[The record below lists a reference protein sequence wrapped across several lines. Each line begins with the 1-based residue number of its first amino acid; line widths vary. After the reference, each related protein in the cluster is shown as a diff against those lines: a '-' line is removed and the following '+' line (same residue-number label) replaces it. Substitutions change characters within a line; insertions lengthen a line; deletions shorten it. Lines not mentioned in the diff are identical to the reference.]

1 MALRS
6 AAVRGYPGL
15 VRSTAAGRPTAGVHA
30 WIHAWIRK
38 TTVLLGCL
46 GALACDRPPSAES
59 LPEWTPQD
67 HHSTDDD
74 QLAAKRA
81 GGARSAKA
89 DSAQSDVAQ
98 LVDLAWR
105 QQCTTCHGPAGRG
118 DGQMGPMLHA
128 PDLTSEQWQDR
139 VTDADMALVIKN
151 GRNRMP
157 SFDLPQPVLRGLVAR
172 VRSLRA
178 K

>member
-6 AAVRGYPGL
+6 AAVRGHPGL
-15 VRSTAAGRPTAGVHA
+15 VRSAAAGCRPAS
-30 WIHAWIRK
+30 IRARIAK
-38 TTVLLGCL
+38 AIALLGCL
-46 GALACDRPPSAES
+46 VALACDRPPSAES

-81 GGARSAKA
+81 GGARSPKA

-118 DGQMGPMLHA
+118 DGQMGPILHA

-139 VTDADMALVIKN
+139 VTDADMAMVIKN
-151 GRNRMP
+151 GKNRMP